1 MDLNENYQY
10 RENLPDIDDTPEQKD
25 KKPKDP
31 KVRLLL
37 FQSVV
42 CALGILCVF
51 GLKTMGGEVFSTASE
66 KMKQTVFHSMTA
78 DEVRSALS
86 SAVYKNEGNQSIAT
100 PDSPNGLTNGQT
112 AGLENGGT
120 AGTLN
125 GGSTGEGLASGTADG
140 QTNEQI
146 NGQTGNQTNAQPS
159 LQSDGQQQGYTDN
172 SSSDQGTSSSSSET
186 QIQNGGTA
194 ENLLQ
199 KNSLAGKNSTLLW
212 SNDSNSSKEISDNG
226 TANTVTLSNSKSG
239 SSSPVNSIIMPVDG
253 QLTSDFGYRIHP
265 IYGTNL
271 LHGGIDIGVESGT
284 PVKAAL
290 PGVVKDTGYNS
301 SAGNYVT
308 LSHSEK
314 VDTKYAHLSEIAV
327 AKDETVSQGQ
337 TIAFSGNTGVSTGPH
352 LHFEIRIGGVRIN
365 PLWILNI

>member
-10 RENLPDIDDTPEQKD
+10 RESLPDIDDTPEQNA

-37 FQSVV
+37 FQSAV

-51 GLKTMGGEVFSTASE
+51 GLKAIGGEVFSTASE
-66 KMKQTVFHSMTA
+66 KMKQTVFHSMTVE
-78 DEVRSALS
+78 EVRSALS
-86 SAVYKNEGNQSIAT
+86 SAVYKNEVNQSVAT
-100 PDSPNGLTNGQT
+100 PDSPTGSANGQT
-112 AGLENGGT
+112 AGFENGGT
-120 AGTLN
+120 AGVLN
-125 GGSTGEGLASGTADG
+125 DGSTGEGFASGASDG
-140 QTNEQI
+140 QI
-146 NGQTGNQTNAQPS
+146 NDQTGNQTNAQPG
-159 LQSDGQQQGYTDN
+159 LQSDGQQQGQSNDPSN
-172 SSSDQGTSSSSSET
+172 DQGISFPSSET
-186 QIQNGGTA
+186 GTQNGSAA

-212 SNDSNSSKEISDNG
+212 SKDCNSSEGSSDNG
-226 TANTVTLSNSKSG
+226 TATTAAFSGSKSG
-239 SSSPVNSIIMPVDG
+239 SSSPVNNIIMPVDG

-301 SAGNYVT
+301 SAGNYIT

-314 VDTKYAHLSEIAV
+314 VDTKYAHLSKVAV

-337 TIAFSGNTGVSTGPH
+337 TIALSGNTGVSTGPH

>member
-10 RENLPDIDDTPEQKD
+10 RENLPDIDDTLEQNA

-37 FQSVV
+37 FQSAV

-51 GLKTMGGEVFSTASE
+51 GLKAIGGEVFSTASE
-66 KMKQTVFHSMTA
+66 KMKQTVFHSMTVE
-78 DEVRSALS
+78 EVRSALS
-86 SAVYKNEGNQSIAT
+86 SAVYKNEVNQSVAT
-100 PDSPNGLTNGQT
+100 PDSPTGSANGQT
-112 AGLENGGT
+112 AGFENGGT
-120 AGTLN
+120 AGVLN
-125 GGSTGEGLASGTADG
+125 DGSTGEGFASGA
-140 QTNEQI
+140 
-146 NGQTGNQTNAQPS
+146 
-159 LQSDGQQQGYTDN
+159 SDGQIN
-172 SSSDQGTSSSSSET
+172 DQGASFPSSET
-186 QIQNGGTA
+186 GTQNGSAA

-212 SNDSNSSKEISDNG
+212 SKDCNSSEGSSDNG
-226 TANTVTLSNSKSG
+226 TATTAAFSGSKSG
-239 SSSPVNSIIMPVDG
+239 SSSPVNNIIMPVDG

-301 SAGNYVT
+301 SAGNFVT

-314 VDTKYAHLSEIAV
+314 VDTKYAHLSKVAV

-337 TIAFSGNTGVSTGPH
+337 TIALSGNTGVSTGPH

>member
-10 RENLPDIDDTPEQKD
+10 GESLPDIDDEPEKKD

-31 KVRLLL
+31 KVRLLA
-37 FQSVV
+37 FQSAV
-42 CALGILCVF
+42 CALGILCLF
-51 GLKTMGGEVFSTASE
+51 GLKAMGGEAFSAVSE

-78 DEVRSALS
+78 EEVRSALS
-86 SAVYKNEGNQSIAT
+86 SAVYKNEGNQSTVT
-100 PDSPNGLTNGQT
+100 PDSPNGSANGQT
-112 AGLENGGT
+112 SGLINGGT

-125 GGSTGEGLASGTADG
+125 GGSAGEGFASGAA
-140 QTNEQI
+140 
-146 NGQTGNQTNAQPS
+146 NGQTGDQASAQPNT
-159 LQSDGQQQGYTDN
+159 QSDGQQQGQSDG
-172 SSSDQGTSSSSSET
+172 SSNDQGASSSET
-186 QIQNGGTA
+186 GTQNGGTA
-194 ENLLQ
+194 ENLLES
-199 KNSLAGKNSTLLW
+199 NSLAGKGSTLLW
-212 SNDSNSSKEISDNG
+212 SKDSNSSEKASDNS
-226 TANTVTLSNSKSG
+226 TANAVTLSSSKSG
-239 SSSPVNSIIMPVDG
+239 SSSPVNNIIMPADG

-301 SAGNYVT
+301 SAGNFVT
-308 LSHSEK
+308 LSHSGK

>member
-10 RENLPDIDDTPEQKD
+10 RESLPDIDDEPEQKN

-37 FQSVV
+37 FQSALCV
-42 CALGILCVF
+42 LGILCLF
-51 GLKTMGGEVFSTASE
+51 GLRAMGGEVFSEVSR
-66 KMKQTVFHSMTA
+66 KMRQTVFRSMTA
-78 DEVRSALS
+78 EEVKSALS
-86 SAVYKNEGNQSIAT
+86 SAVYKNEGNQSTVT
-100 PDSPNGLTNGQT
+100 PDLPSNSVNNRSADLSNGSATDT
-112 AGLENGGT
+112 AADRAGNQAT
-120 AGTLN
+120 AP
-125 GGSTGEGLASGTADG
+125 SGT
-140 QTNEQI
+140 
-146 NGQTGNQTNAQPS
+146 
-159 LQSDGQQQGYTDN
+159 QSDGQGA
-172 SSSDQGTSSSSSET
+172 SLPSSEEEEG
-186 QIQNGGTA
+186 NGGTA

-199 KNSLAGKNSTLLW
+199 SSSLSGGGSPLVWSKDNSFSGEASDKSTASAAAL
-212 SNDSNSSKEISDNG
+212 SSSK
-226 TANTVTLSNSKSG
+226 TVG
-239 SSSPVNSIIMPVDG
+239 SSPVNNIIMPVDG

-265 IYGTNL
+265 VYGTNL

-301 SAGNYVT
+301 SAGNFVT
-308 LSHSEK
+308 LSHSGK
-314 VDTKYAHLSEIAV
+314 VDTKYAHLSEVSV

-337 TIAFSGNTGVSTGPH
+337 TIALSGNTGVSTGPH

>member
-10 RENLPDIDDTPEQKD
+10 RESLPDIDDEPEQKN

-37 FQSVV
+37 FQSVLCV
-42 CALGILCVF
+42 LGILCLF
-51 GLKTMGGEVFSTASE
+51 GLRAMGGDVFSAVSQ
-66 KMKQTVFHSMTA
+66 KMRQTVFRSMTA
-78 DEVRSALS
+78 EEVKSALS
-86 SAVYKNEGNQSIAT
+86 SAVYKNEGNQPTVT
-100 PDSPNGLTNGQT
+100 PDLPSDSVNDRSADLSNGSATDT
-112 AGLENGGT
+112 A
-120 AGTLN
+120 
-125 GGSTGEGLASGTADG
+125 ADR
-140 QTNEQI
+140 
-146 NGQTGNQTNAQPS
+146 TGNQTNAPS
-159 LQSDGQQQGYTDN
+159 GAQSDGQGA
-172 SSSDQGTSSSSSET
+172 SLPSSEEEEG
-186 QIQNGGTA
+186 NGGTA

-199 KNSLAGKNSTLLW
+199 SNSLSGGGSTLVW
-212 SNDSNSSKEISDNG
+212 SKDNSFSGEASDKSTASAAALSSSK
-226 TANTVTLSNSKSG
+226 TVG
-239 SSSPVNSIIMPVDG
+239 SSPVNNIIMPVDG

-301 SAGNYVT
+301 SAGNFVT
-308 LSHSEK
+308 LSHSGK
-314 VDTKYAHLSEIAV
+314 VDTKYAHLSEVSV

-337 TIAFSGNTGVSTGPH
+337 TIALSGNTGVSTGPH

>member
-10 RENLPDIDDTPEQKD
+10 RESLPDIDDEPEQKN

-37 FQSVV
+37 FQSALCV
-42 CALGILCVF
+42 LGILCLF
-51 GLKTMGGEVFSTASE
+51 GLRAMGGEVFSEVSR
-66 KMKQTVFHSMTA
+66 KMRQTVFRSMTA
-78 DEVRSALS
+78 EEVKSALS
-86 SAVYKNEGNQSIAT
+86 SAVYKNEGNQSTVT
-100 PDSPNGLTNGQT
+100 PDLPSNSVNDRSADLSNGSATDT
-112 AGLENGGT
+112 AADRAGNQAT
-120 AGTLN
+120 AP
-125 GGSTGEGLASGTADG
+125 SGT
-140 QTNEQI
+140 
-146 NGQTGNQTNAQPS
+146 
-159 LQSDGQQQGYTDN
+159 QSDGQGA
-172 SSSDQGTSSSSSET
+172 SLPSSEEEEG
-186 QIQNGGTA
+186 NGGTA

-199 KNSLAGKNSTLLW
+199 SSSLSGGGSPLVWSKDNSFSGEASDKSTASAAAL
-212 SNDSNSSKEISDNG
+212 SSSK
-226 TANTVTLSNSKSG
+226 TVG
-239 SSSPVNSIIMPVDG
+239 SSPVNNIIMPVDG

-301 SAGNYVT
+301 SAGNFVT
-308 LSHSEK
+308 LSHSGK
-314 VDTKYAHLSEIAV
+314 VDTKYAHLSEVSV

-337 TIAFSGNTGVSTGPH
+337 TIALSGNTGVSTGPH

>member
-1 MDLNENYQY
+1 VDLNENYQY
-10 RENLPDIDDTPEQKD
+10 RESLPDIDDEPEQKN

-37 FQSVV
+37 FQSALCV
-42 CALGILCVF
+42 LGILCLF
-51 GLKTMGGEVFSTASE
+51 GLRAMGGEVFSEVSR
-66 KMKQTVFHSMTA
+66 KMRQTVFRSMTA
-78 DEVRSALS
+78 EEVKSALS
-86 SAVYKNEGNQSIAT
+86 SAVYKNEGNQSTVT
-100 PDSPNGLTNGQT
+100 PDLPSNSVNDRSADLSNGSATDTAADRAGGQ
-112 AGLENGGT
+112 ANAQIG
-120 AGTLN
+120 AW
-125 GGSTGEGLASGTADG
+125 TG
-140 QTNEQI
+140 
-146 NGQTGNQTNAQPS
+146 GQTGDQANAPS
-159 LQSDGQQQGYTDN
+159 GTQSDGQGA
-172 SSSDQGTSSSSSET
+172 SLPSSEEEEG
-186 QIQNGGTA
+186 NGGTA

-199 KNSLAGKNSTLLW
+199 SSSLSGGGSPLVW
-212 SNDSNSSKEISDNG
+212 SKDCNSSERSSDNG
-226 TANTVTLSNSKSG
+226 TANTAAFSGSKSG
-239 SSSPVNSIIMPVDG
+239 SSSPVNNIIMPVDG

-301 SAGNYVT
+301 SAGNFVT
-308 LSHSEK
+308 LSHSGK
-314 VDTKYAHLSEIAV
+314 VDTKYAHLSEVSV

-337 TIAFSGNTGVSTGPH
+337 TIALSGNTGVSTGPH

>member
-10 RENLPDIDDTPEQKD
+10 RESLPDIDDEPEQKN

-37 FQSVV
+37 FQSAV
-42 CALGILCVF
+42 CVLGILCLF
-51 GLKTMGGEVFSTASE
+51 GLRAMGGEVFSEVSR
-66 KMKQTVFHSMTA
+66 KMRQTVFRSMTA
-78 DEVRSALS
+78 EEVKSALS
-86 SAVYKNEGNQSIAT
+86 SAVYKNEYNQPTVT
-100 PDSPNGLTNGQT
+100 PDLPSDSVNGRSADLSNGYATDT
-112 AGLENGGT
+112 AADR
-120 AGTLN
+120 AGDQATVP
-125 GGSTGEGLASGTADG
+125 SGT
-140 QTNEQI
+140 
-146 NGQTGNQTNAQPS
+146 
-159 LQSDGQQQGYTDN
+159 QSGGQQQGQSNDPSN
-172 SSSDQGTSSSSSET
+172 DQGASFPSSEIRT
-186 QIQNGGTA
+186 QNGGEA

-199 KNSLAGKNSTLLW
+199 SSSFSGGGSPLVWSKDNSFSGEASDKSTASAAAL
-212 SNDSNSSKEISDNG
+212 SSSKTGN
-226 TANTVTLSNSKSG
+226 
-239 SSSPVNSIIMPVDG
+239 SSPVNNIIMPVDG

-301 SAGNYVT
+301 SAGNFVT
-308 LSHSEK
+308 LSHSGK
-314 VDTKYAHLSEIAV
+314 VDTKYAHLSEVSV

-337 TIAFSGNTGVSTGPH
+337 TIALSGNTGVSTGPH

>member
-10 RENLPDIDDTPEQKD
+10 RESLPDIDDEPEQKN

-37 FQSVV
+37 FQSALCV
-42 CALGILCVF
+42 LGILCLF
-51 GLKTMGGEVFSTASE
+51 GLRAMGGEVFSEVSR
-66 KMKQTVFHSMTA
+66 KMRQTVFRSMTA
-78 DEVRSALS
+78 EEVKSALS
-86 SAVYKNEGNQSIAT
+86 SAVYKNEDNQSVAT
-100 PDSPNGLTNGQT
+100 PDSPTGSANGQT
-112 AGLENGGT
+112 AGFENGGT
-120 AGTLN
+120 AGVLN
-125 GGSTGEGLASGTADG
+125 DGSTGEGFASGASDG
-140 QTNEQI
+140 QI
-146 NGQTGNQTNAQPS
+146 NDQTGNQTHAPS
-159 LQSDGQQQGYTDN
+159 GTQSDGQGA
-172 SSSDQGTSSSSSET
+172 SLPSSEEGEG
-186 QIQNGGTA
+186 NGGTA

-199 KNSLAGKNSTLLW
+199 SNSLSGGGSTLVW
-212 SNDSNSSKEISDNG
+212 SKDNSFSGEASDKSTANAATLSSSK
-226 TANTVTLSNSKSG
+226 TVG
-239 SSSPVNSIIMPVDG
+239 SSPVNNIIMPVDG

-265 IYGTNL
+265 VYGTNL

-301 SAGNYVT
+301 SAGNFVT
-308 LSHSEK
+308 LSHSGK
-314 VDTKYAHLSEIAV
+314 VDTKYAHLSEVSV

-337 TIAFSGNTGVSTGPH
+337 TIALSGNTGVSTGPH

>member
-10 RENLPDIDDTPEQKD
+10 RESLPDIDDEPEQKN

-37 FQSVV
+37 FQSVLCV
-42 CALGILCVF
+42 LGILCLF
-51 GLKTMGGEVFSTASE
+51 GLRAMGGEVFSEVSR
-66 KMKQTVFHSMTA
+66 KMRQTVFRSMTA
-78 DEVRSALS
+78 EEVKLALS
-86 SAVYKNEGNQSIAT
+86 SAVYKSEGNQPTVT
-100 PDSPNGLTNGQT
+100 PDLPSDSVNDRSADLSNGSATDT
-112 AGLENGGT
+112 
-120 AGTLN
+120 
-125 GGSTGEGLASGTADG
+125 TADR
-140 QTNEQI
+140 
-146 NGQTGNQTNAQPS
+146 TGNQANAPS
-159 LQSDGQQQGYTDN
+159 GTQSDGQGA
-172 SSSDQGTSSSSSET
+172 SLPSSEEGKG
-186 QIQNGGTA
+186 NGGTA

-199 KNSLAGKNSTLLW
+199 SSSLSGGGSPLVWSKDNSFSGEASDKSTASAAAL
-212 SNDSNSSKEISDNG
+212 SSSK
-226 TANTVTLSNSKSG
+226 TVG
-239 SSSPVNSIIMPVDG
+239 SSPVNNIIMPVDG

-301 SAGNYVT
+301 SAGNFVT

-314 VDTKYAHLSEIAV
+314 VDTKYAHLSEITV

-337 TIAFSGNTGVSTGPH
+337 TIALSGNTGVSTGPH